1 VVEVVFVDSHP
12 VVRLGLRAL
21 VSRARDLKVVGE
33 CGDWRGAHAIVKA
46 RRPSILVSGIGLP
59 DRDGIAAI
67 PEMLRLAP
75 ELRILIFT
83 GRPTDSGVTRA
94 LSLGAAGYAL
104 KSQSAREVLAAIRAV
119 AAGKKYLPPTHA
131 ASPAPAEVRSPLH
144 ALSPREREV
153 FDFIMRGHNSAA
165 IARSLSLSLKTV
177 ETHRSHINQK
187 LGTRSTVELLRLG
200 ALEGSL
206 GPIQPKP

>member
-1 VVEVVFVDSHP
+1 VVEVVCVDSHP
-12 VVRLGLRAL
+12 VLRLGLRAL

-33 CGDWRGAHAIVKA
+33 CGDWRRAHALVKA

-67 PEMLRLAP
+67 PEMLRVAP

-83 GRPTDSGVTRA
+83 SRPTDGGLTRA

-104 KSQSAREVLAAIRAV
+104 KSQSAREVLAAIRTV
-119 AAGKKYLPPTHA
+119 AAGKNYLPPTRA
-131 ASPAPAEVRSPLH
+131 ESPAAVVHSPLR

-153 FDFIMRGHNSAA
+153 FDFIMRGASSVA
-165 IARSLSLSLKTV
+165 IARALSLSLKTV
-177 ETHRSHINQK
+177 ETHRAHIHQK
-187 LGTRSTVELLRLG
+187 LGTRSTVDLLRLG
-200 ALEGSL
+200 ALEGLL
-206 GPIQPKP
+206 GPGLAGC

>member
-12 VVRLGLRAL
+12 VLRLGLRTL
-21 VSRARDLKVVGE
+21 VSRARELKVVGE
-33 CGDWRGAHAIVKA
+33 CGDWRRAHALVKA

-67 PEMLRLAP
+67 PQMLRVAP

-83 GRPTDSGVTRA
+83 SRPTDGGLTRA

-104 KSQSAREVLAAIRAV
+104 KSQSTREVLAAIRTV
-119 AAGKKYLPPTHA
+119 AAGKKYFPPMRDPSTA
-131 ASPAPAEVRSPLH
+131 EAGAPSLLQ

-153 FDFIMRGHNSAA
+153 FDFIMRGASSVA
-165 IARSLSLSLKTV
+165 IARALSLSLKTV
-177 ETHRSHINQK
+177 ETHRAHINQK
-187 LGTRSTVELLRLG
+187 LGTRSTVDLLRLG
-200 ALEGSL
+200 AREGLL
-206 GPIQPKP
+206 GPGQPKP